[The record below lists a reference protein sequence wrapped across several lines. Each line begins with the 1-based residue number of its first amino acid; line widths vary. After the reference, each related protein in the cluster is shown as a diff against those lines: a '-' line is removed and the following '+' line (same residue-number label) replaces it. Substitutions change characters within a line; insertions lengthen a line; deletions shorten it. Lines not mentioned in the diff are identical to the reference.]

1 MRPVEQRLQPAVL
14 LLLLLLPV
22 GQAWSAT
29 LFLHDPYP
37 QLCIT
42 SEGAQYRVD
51 DGSLQPSQGLFSLF
65 PPDGKPLQPRLKI
78 PPAAQP
84 GELLRLY
91 VTAIDPLDS
100 VTVEV
105 STPGTHEL
113 THGIGFRSRLDAG
126 GEQWSVLLGI
136 PSNAVVQQDDTL
148 TLRISAGSRSCI
160 FLQPLA
166 IRERSFFFERIPL
179 NGDLTALLS
188 TPDPRKA
195 AEYRALLRVLTSP
208 HPDAVYETG
217 PLAVPLPGARRTSGY
232 GDRREY
238 DFTDATTELSIHQGV
253 DLAAPTGTPVP
264 ACGRGRVVFSGTR
277 ILTGNTVVIEH
288 LPGLFSLY
296 FHMSAILVADGDI
309 VEKGRI
315 VGKVGMTGLAT
326 GPHLHWEIEALGIS
340 VDPDAL
346 TESPVLDKD
355 PVF

>member
-1 MRPVEQRLQPAVL
+1 MPVEQRPRPAVLL

-22 GQAWSAT
+22 GQAWSGT

-37 QLCIT
+37 RLCIT
-42 SEGAQYRVD
+42 GEGAQYRVD
-51 DGSLQPSQGLFSLF
+51 NGSLQPSLGLFSLF
-65 PPDGKPLQPRLKI
+65 PPGERPLQPRLKI
-78 PPAAQP
+78 APAAQP

-91 VTAIDPLDS
+91 VTTIDALDS
-100 VTVEV
+100 VSVEV
-105 STPGTHEL
+105 STPGTREL

-126 GEQWSVLLGI
+126 GEQWCVLLGI
-136 PSNAVVQQDDTL
+136 PSNAVVQQDTL

-166 IRERSFFFERIPL
+166 VRERAFFFERIPL
-179 NGDLTALLS
+179 NGDLSALLA
-188 TPDPRKA
+188 TPDPRKT

-208 HPDAVYETG
+208 HADAVYETG

-238 DFTDATTELSIHQGV
+238 DFTDATKELSIHQGV

-296 FHMSAILVADGDI
+296 FHMSAILVAAGDI
-309 VEKGRI
+309 VEKGQI
-315 VGKVGMTGLAT
+315 VGNVGMTGLAT

-346 TESPVLDKD
+346 TTGPVLDKD